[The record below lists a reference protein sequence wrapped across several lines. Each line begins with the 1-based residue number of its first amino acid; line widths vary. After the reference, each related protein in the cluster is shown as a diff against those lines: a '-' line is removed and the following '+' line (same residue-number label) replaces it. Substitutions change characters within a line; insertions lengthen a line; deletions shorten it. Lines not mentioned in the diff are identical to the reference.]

1 MNARVPERRT
11 APQSRPRAIDAANEL
26 RAAGE
31 ALVRA
36 AHVIAALGQRAQE
49 QGATGRSK
57 GDLRGAAPPQ
67 ERLTGK
73 QLGAVRAIARRAG
86 LSREHL
92 AKLIE
97 EATGKQE
104 PSALTRAEASTVLER
119 LASLVDPAR

>member
-1 MNARVPERRT
+1 MNARVPEPRT
-11 APQSRPRAIDAANEL
+11 AQQSRPHAIDAANEL

-49 QGATGRSK
+49 QSASGSK
-57 GDLRGAAPPQ
+57 GDQRGTAPPL

-97 EATGKQE
+97 EVTGKQE

-119 LASLVDPAR
+119 LASLVDAAR